1 MKSTIQVFQE
11 RWPLDVVQALTLEEY
26 ALGNG
31 TDTFCYWVDQKTRE
45 FGRMSSSWPNKF
57 GIFRRSEGPG
67 ALSTNDLIDDGAFRW
82 RRKFGTTR
90 TAAFA
95 HVKAAITETIE
106 AIQAGDHYRV
116 GRVELSSTF
125 KWKVASMYAP
135 DKVFPVFHKK
145 RLHYIAQMLGVK
157 NSLGA
162 KMGYLHR
169 ELMKVVPPG
178 VDLYAFAREWE
189 EKAKNLDQAAIDNVS
204 ASTPLAQEKPRY
216 WVVGSSY
223 KDPGKSRWRIAEQ
236 MRAIGGVAIG
246 FLWKEDLTSYY
257 LGPAKD
263 INPLIDEY
271 YLTHS
276 DEGVGSAR
284 IAMPKYLQIAPGDL
298 VAIKGHSNWKEGV
311 ITIVGYARIVERGG
325 ATYRHVPDELG
336 HVLNAEFLVD
346 DLELVVSAA
355 LRQTVH
361 EVDPVKSR
369 KNWERIFGSIV
380 AQAEGE
386 EKAAERVATLQS
398 FEGGPRRVGTDAKN
412 TDAYWVISSAGVRR
426 VRPYHNE
433 MQNSL
438 LATLK
443 AQFKNDHSTKLE
455 EDYIDLLRI
464 DQAGGYHLYELKT
477 DGSPMKCI
485 RQALGQLL
493 AYAALKKDEAE
504 EIKLYVVGPQ
514 EEDIKAKEFRSY
526 LQANHG
532 LELEYIAHQPKLE

>member
-11 RWPLDVVQALTLEEY
+11 RWPLDLVQALTLEEY
-26 ALGNG
+26 AFGNG
-31 TDTFCYWVDQKTRE
+31 SDTFCYWVDQKTRE

-57 GIFRRSEGPG
+57 GIFRRSEGSG

-82 RRKFGTTR
+82 RRKYGATSTE
-90 TAAFA
+90 AFA

-116 GRVELSSTF
+116 GRVELNSTF

-169 ELMKVVPPG
+169 ELMKVVPPR

-189 EKAKNLDQAAIDNVS
+189 EKAKNLEQAANEHVS
-204 ASTPLAQEKPRY
+204 ASSPLAQDKPRY

-236 MRAIGGVAIG
+236 MRDIGGVAIG
-246 FLWKEDLTSYY
+246 FLWKEDLASYY
-257 LGPAKD
+257 SDPAKD
-263 INPLIDEY
+263 VKPLIDEY

-276 DEGVGSAR
+276 DEGVESAR
-284 IAMPKYLQIAPGDL
+284 RAMPKYLQIAPGDL
-298 VAIKGHSNWKEGV
+298 VAIKGHSNWKKGV

-325 ATYRHVPDELG
+325 VTYRHVPDELG
-336 HVLNAEFLVD
+336 HVLNADFLVD
-346 DLELVVSAA
+346 DLELVVSAS

-386 EKAAERVATLQS
+386 EKAAERVAISPS
-398 FEGGPRRVGTDAKN
+398 FEDGPRRVGTDAKN

-438 LATLK
+438 LASLK
-443 AQFKNDHSTKLE
+443 AQFKSDRSTKLE

-493 AYAALKKDEAE
+493 AYAALKKDEAK

-526 LQANHG
+526 LQASRG
-532 LELEYIAHQPKLE
+532 LALEYIAHQPRLE